1 MVQPCP
7 ATLHLADPVPGIL
20 ILEFLRDRILGAV
33 APILALKAVLLQV
46 LPVPAPR
53 TFSLH
58 SGIKLFCFFGK
69 GKW

>member
-58 SGIKLFCFFGK
+58 SGIKLFFFGK
-69 GKW
+69 GKG